1 MILPYLLEIK
11 LSLRDRFIFKKDVLI
26 RIITSFLL
34 SMTTMELWTVIMKT
48 NVNSG
53 AAEGIN
59 TIKYMLIASSL
70 TMLIDA
76 TPGDEITGRIISG
89 GISRDLLYPVSLP
102 LIILGKC
109 IGKVIATFILN
120 VVPIF
125 VVLSLMYHINWTS
138 SLSSLLLAILLWLVG
153 YLIYFMLNLQI
164 DMISFWWQE
173 TFYFHYTKEAVYAF
187 LSGALIPLWYYPDWL
202 KHIVNI
208 LPFKN
213 IMYIP
218 IATYLETIP
227 AEEMKW
233 NCINIG
239 IWFFVFLIITYLIWT
254 IGVKKTVSNGG

>member
-11 LSLRDRFIFKKDVLI
+11 LSLRDRLVFKKDVII

-34 SMTTMELWTVIMKT
+34 SMTTMELWSVIMRT
-48 NVNSG
+48 SDNSS
-53 AAEGIN
+53 AIEGIN
-59 TIKYMLIASSL
+59 TIKYMLLASSL
-70 TMLIDA
+70 TMMIDA
-76 TPGDEITGRIISG
+76 TPGDEITSRIVSG
-89 GISRDLLYPVSLP
+89 SISRDLLYPVSLP
-102 LIILGKC
+102 LIILGKS
-109 IGKVIATFILN
+109 IGKVIATFMLN

-125 VVLSLMYHINWTS
+125 MVLSLMYNISWTS
-138 SLSSLLLAILLWLVG
+138 SLSSLLLAIFYWLIG

-202 KHIVNI
+202 KSIVNL

-213 IMYIP
+213 IMYVP
-218 IATYLETIP
+218 IATYLETVS

-233 NCINIG
+233 NCLNMG
-239 IWFFVFLIITYLIWT
+239 IWFFVFLIITCLIWN